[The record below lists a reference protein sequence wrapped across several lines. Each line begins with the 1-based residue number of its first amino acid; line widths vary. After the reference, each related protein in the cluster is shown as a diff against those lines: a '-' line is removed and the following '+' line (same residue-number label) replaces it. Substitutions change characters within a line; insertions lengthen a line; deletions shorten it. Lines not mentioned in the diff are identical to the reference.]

1 MAMPHGCFVSQ
12 NRRAF
17 LRNGSLFLLA
27 AGFAGELTAAETEA
41 PELRFG
47 MLTDLHHAD
56 IPTKGTRFYRETLT
70 KLEAAAEQFK
80 TDKPKFIVE
89 LGDLIDNGAS
99 PEDDLKFLKRVNDS
113 FTAISPNRHYVLGNH
128 CVQILT
134 KEEFLGGI
142 ERKKSYY
149 SFDEGNYHFIALDA
163 CFTSAGVPY
172 QRNNFKWDDC
182 FIPPAELEWLEA
194 DLKQSAPKKT
204 IVFAHQRLDVTK
216 QYSPKNTAD
225 VRKLLEASG
234 NVLAVFQGHSHKN
247 DYQNI
252 AGIHYCTLVAMVEG
266 NGAENNSYTTLDILP
281 GNVLRLTGFKQQ
293 KSYRWG

>member
-1 MAMPHGCFVSQ
+1 MTATQAFFAAQ

-27 AGFAGELTAAETEA
+27 AGAAGELLAADSDA
-41 PELRFG
+41 PELRIG
-47 MLTDLHHAD
+47 LITDLHYAD
-56 IPTKGTRFYRETLT
+56 IPTKGTRFYRETLS
-70 KLEAAAEQFK
+70 KLEVAAEQFK
-80 TDKPKFIVE
+80 TERPKFIVE
-89 LGDLIDNGAS
+89 LGDLIDNGS
-99 PEDDLKFLKRVNDS
+99 GPEEDLKFLKRVNDS
-113 FTAISPNRHYVLGNH
+113 FAAISPNCHYLLGNH

-142 ERKKSYY
+142 ERKQSYY
-149 SFDEGNYHFIALDA
+149 SFDEGNYHFVVLDA

-182 FIPPAELEWLEA
+182 FIPPAELDWLAA
-194 DLKQSAPKKT
+194 DLKANAQKKT
-204 IVFAHQRLDVTK
+204 IVFAHQRLDNIA
-216 QYSPKNTAD
+216 QYAPKNAAE
-225 VRKLLEASG
+225 VRKCFEAAG

-266 NGAENNSYTTLDILP
+266 SGAENNAYTTLDILP
-281 GNVLRLTGFKQQ
+281 GNVLRLTGFKKQ
-293 KSYRWG
+293 KSYRWS